1 MPVIHADQ
9 AAVHQMHGTSFTA
22 YASPARGS
30 RELCAWHIEIPGHT
44 EGVRH
49 RVSREEVL
57 YVLSGTIRASLD
69 GQAED
74 AAAGDVIVVP
84 AGAQFGV
91 DNLGGEPATAW
102 VTTSVGLLGVL
113 PDGSWITPLDAVILR
128 LRGRYTRLLPS
139 SLGRSFLAPSLL
151 SPVRRRAPFGAS
163 TRRTGWRGPRLVGV
177 VAGRR
182 YSSSAGQRATCCAPV
197 ASS

>member
-91 DNLGGEPATAW
+91 DNVGASGHRLGHDQRRGCSACCRTARGSARPGCSDIAEAATRTDNSKKHGAPHRRQRIAP
-102 VTTSVGLLGVL
+102 VVAVGACGCLIGNTRVL
-113 PDGSWITPLDAVILR
+113 PIRHPQTILR
-128 LRGRYTRLLPS
+128 
-139 SLGRSFLAPSLL
+139 
-151 SPVRRRAPFGAS
+151 
-163 TRRTGWRGPRLVGV
+163 
-177 VAGRR
+177 
-182 YSSSAGQRATCCAPV
+182 QM
-197 ASS
+197 

>member
-49 RVSREEVL
+49 HVSREEVL
-57 YVLSGTIRASLD
+57 YLLTGTVQVSLD
-69 GQAED
+69 GQDEE
-74 AAAGDVIVVP
+74 AAAGDVILVP
-84 AGAQFGV
+84 AGARFGV
-91 DNLGGEPATAW
+91 DNLGDEPATAW

-113 PDGSWITPLDAVILR
+113 PDGSWI
-128 LRGRYTRLLPS
+128 
-139 SLGRSFLAPSLL
+139 
-151 SPVRRRAPFGAS
+151 SPPW
-163 TRRTGWRGPRLVGV
+163 T
-177 VAGRR
+177 
-182 YSSSAGQRATCCAPV
+182 Q
-197 ASS
+197 